1 MRASIVLWSAV
12 SGLVLGLFAGVLLFA
27 VPVVVSELAAGFLP
41 RLDSRARTTLAVVSF
56 VVLPL
61 AGATLGFLEGRL
73 KLR

>member
-1 MRASIVLWSAV
+1 MRTSILVWSAV

-27 VPVVVSELAAGFLP
+27 VPVIVSELAGGALP
-41 RLDSRARTTLAVVSF
+41 RLGSRARVTLAVVGL

-61 AGATLGFLEGRL
+61 AGATVGFLEGRL